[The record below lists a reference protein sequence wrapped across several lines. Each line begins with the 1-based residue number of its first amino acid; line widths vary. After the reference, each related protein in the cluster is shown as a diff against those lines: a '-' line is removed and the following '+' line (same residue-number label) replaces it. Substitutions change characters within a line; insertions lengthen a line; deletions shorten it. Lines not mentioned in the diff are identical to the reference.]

1 MVNDGLQK
9 DLQEQLLQ
17 EDSLRDHIT
26 ELEAKA
32 ERDSRSRDAARDQ
45 MNAELRKVQIEM
57 STCQKCNRLEDDL
70 IHLQVRLWDG

>member
-1 MVNDGLQK
+1 M
-9 DLQEQLLQ
+9 
-17 EDSLRDHIT
+17 RDHIT